1 MALYDVLGKLIAGGT
16 LFADAPVGVINPF
29 GGASAPEGWLLC
41 QGQAVSR
48 TDYADLFAV
57 IGTAY
62 GSGDGNTTFNVPD
75 MRGKVPVGFNSSETE
90 FDNLG
95 ETGGEKTHTLSITEM
110 PSHSHSY
117 AYVAPGRGAATWGR
131 CDFQGGSEYYNF
143 STKVRICLTVLTLML
158 ASCSENDM
166 SEDVIST
173 VFPMEFI
180 KAKHVSLP
188 ADFLAEIQ
196 EILDSKN
203 ILTYGSD

>member
-1 MALYDVLGKLIAGGT
+1 MALYDVLGNLIAGGT

-41 QGQAVSR
+41 DGQAISR

-57 IGTAY
+57 IGTAF
-62 GSGDGNTTFNVPD
+62 GSGDGSTTFNVPD

-110 PSHSHSY
+110 PSHSHSF
-117 AYVAPGRGAATWGR
+117 AYVAPGRDAATWGR
-131 CDFQGGSEYYNF
+131 CDFQDGSEYYNF
-143 STKVRICLTVLTLML
+143 STKSGTTAASGGDGAHNNLQPYNTV
-158 ASCSENDM
+158 NF
-166 SEDVIST
+166 I
-173 VFPMEFI
+173 I

>member
-1 MALYDVLGKLIAGGT
+1 MALYDVLGNLIAGGT

-29 GGASAPEGWLLC
+29 GGATAPEGWLLC
-41 QGQAVSR
+41 DGQAISR
-48 TDYADLFAV
+48 TDYADLFDV
-57 IGTAY
+57 IGTAF
-62 GSGDGNTTFNVPD
+62 GSGDGSTTFNVPD

-95 ETGGEKTHTLSITEM
+95 ETGGEKTHTLITSEM
-110 PSHSHSY
+110 PAHNHRITPYNQTVNTTGGGYGVTSWQQSGASY
-117 AYVAPGRGAATWGR
+117 NLNTETVG
-131 CDFQGGSEYYNF
+131 GGSAHNNLQPYN
-143 STKVRICLTVLTLML
+143 TV
-158 ASCSENDM
+158 NF
-166 SEDVIST
+166 I
-173 VFPMEFI
+173 I

>member
-1 MALYDVLGKLIAGGT
+1 MALYDVLGNLIAGGT

-29 GGASAPEGWLLC
+29 GGANAPEGWLLC
-41 QGQAVSR
+41 NGQAISR
-48 TDYADLFAV
+48 TDYADLFAA

-62 GSGDGNTTFNVPD
+62 GSGDGSTTFNVPD

-95 ETGGEKTHTLSITEM
+95 ETGGEKTHTLTVTEIPSHNHATQNGGNSYSVNDVAYGQSLFNCTPGSITVYSSKLSGLETGYKG
-110 PSHSHSY
+110 SS
-117 AYVAPGRGAATWGR
+117 GAHNNL
-131 CDFQGGSEYYNF
+131 QPYN
-143 STKVRICLTVLTLML
+143 TV
-158 ASCSENDM
+158 NF
-166 SEDVIST
+166 I
-173 VFPMEFI
+173 I

-196 EILDSKN
+196 DLLDSKN